1 MRASMPRAKS
11 CRRPILVG
19 LGAAMLVFAANAC
32 GGGTPDALDIS
43 EIATQ
48 PPPRQSDARVV
59 PSDRVLTIDHFKA
72 AGVKHGKDYDVEG
85 LPGATAAVLAFHDRK
100 DVEIRFFPSH
110 DVAVS
115 EGIPV
120 AEEIVGE
127 DVYIKHGEVTWSG
140 AIPDERACAPGNLGG
155 GRDCTRQPKYG
166 SFVVYGNCIMFCEGK
181 DSGDALQ
188 RCRAI
193 LELLD
198 GTSAASSD

>member
-1 MRASMPRAKS
+1 MDNPRRAG
-11 CRRPILVG
+11 LHG
-19 LGAAMLVFAANAC
+19 LGAGLTLLLLAAVAC
-32 GGGTPDALDIS
+32 SGDAGAPDTPEPTSSAVQAPSD
-43 EIATQ
+43 
-48 PPPRQSDARVV
+48 QSDAGVT
-59 PSDRVLTIDHFKA
+59 PSDRIYTFDDFKA

-110 DVAVS
+110 DVAVA

-166 SFVVYGNCIMFCEGK
+166 GFVVYGNCIMFCEGK
-181 DSGDALQ
+181 DSDDALQ
-188 RCRAI
+188 RCQAI
-193 LELLD
+193 LELLE
-198 GTSAASSD
+198 GASAPSD